1 MNRREL
7 LKWMGLSGGVLAA
20 PGLVW
25 AASGADASG
34 ERLVVIFLRGG
45 ADGLT
50 LCPPL
55 GDSAYFD
62 ARPTLAVAESDALWL
77 DTFFGLHP
85 SAGGLKT
92 LFDANDLAIVQ
103 ACGLPSAERSHFEAQ
118 AAMEQGIDPQ
128 HIATGDGWLGRFLLS
143 RPGSTPLDAV
153 ALDTAVP
160 QSMAGITTALAIGS
174 IDGFNLQLDAVAR
187 SALKDVYRGD
197 PLLFPTAQTVFDA
210 ADALEPIRSQPAG
223 VEYPAGPLGYALA
236 DAARLIK
243 SDVGLRVAAVNTGGW
258 DTHND
263 QAAEIDGLIQ
273 SLGDALLAFR
283 EDLGSEWQST
293 TVVIETEFGRQLVE
307 NASAGT
313 DHGHASILMAA
324 GGGVNGGQVYGD
336 WPGLHQSALTDGQDL
351 AVTTDYRQVLSELL
365 ARRFDVGDPAPIFA
379 GWQPGPWQGIFRSK
393 AEGARAQAY
402 PGQTPSLRGSDAAS
416 GPELPALTVPRLP
429 QGVSFRS
436 GSVRL
441 DPVGPRNAASRR

>member
-7 LKWMGLSGGVLAA
+7 LKWMGITGGVLTA

-25 AASGADASG
+25 AAPGADTSG

-50 LCPPL
+50 ICPPL
-55 GDSAYFD
+55 AETAYFD
-62 ARPTLAVAESDALWL
+62 ARPTLAIAESEALWL
-77 DTFFGLHP
+77 DTTFGLHP
-85 SAGGLKT
+85 AAGGLKT
-92 LFDANDLAIVQ
+92 LFDTNDLAIVQ

-128 HIATGDGWLGRFLLS
+128 HIATSDGWLGRFLLS

-160 QSMAGITTALAIGS
+160 RSMAGLASALAISG
-174 IDGFNLQLDAVAR
+174 IDDFDLQLDPTAR
-187 SALKDVYRGD
+187 AALTDVYRGD
-197 PLLFPTAQTVFDA
+197 PLLFTTAQAVFDA
-210 ADALEPIRSQPAG
+210 AEALEPIRSRP
-223 VEYPAGPLGYALA
+223 VEAQYPAGPLGAALA

-243 SDVGLRVAAVNTGGW
+243 SGAGLRIAAVNTGGW

-263 QAAEIDGLIQ
+263 QAAEIGGLIQ
-273 SLGDALLAFR
+273 GLGDALLAFR

-293 TVVIETEFGRQLVE
+293 TVVVQTEFGRQLAE

-313 DHGHASILMAA
+313 DHGHASIVMAA

-336 WPGLHQSALTDGQDL
+336 WPGLHPSALTDGQDL
-351 AVTTDYRQVLSELL
+351 AVTTDFRQVLAEML
-365 ARRFDVGDPAPIFA
+365 ARRFDVGDAGTIFN
-379 GWQPGPWQGIFRSK
+379 GWQPGPWQGIFRSRADGAK
-393 AEGARAQAY
+393 ARALAVESSPRGARSANPTEA
-402 PGQTPSLRGSDAAS
+402 
-416 GPELPALTVPRLP
+416 PALTVPRLP
-429 QGVSFRS
+429 EGATIRS
-436 GSVRL
+436 GPIR
-441 DPVGPRNAASRR
+441 PAADRFLK